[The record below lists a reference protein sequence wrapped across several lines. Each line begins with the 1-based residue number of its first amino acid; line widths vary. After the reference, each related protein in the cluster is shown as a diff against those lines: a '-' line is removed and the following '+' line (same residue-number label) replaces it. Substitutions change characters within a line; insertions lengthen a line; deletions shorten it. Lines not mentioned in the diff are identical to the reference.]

1 MCVAWVGPRGSQTR
15 EQEGEGKT
23 STQGEHTRNGL
34 THIHD
39 YPDPFMRMD
48 YCSLVEDKVLST
60 ISSSVIWVLW
70 KVRCKCVFRKVKQNT
85 IELVKEIWLMF
96 CIL

>member
-1 MCVAWVGPRGSQTR
+1 MWGFVRWGRLAKEIQNYEKGCIDFHLLCDGRYVLDVSYATTIR
-15 EQEGEGKT
+15 
-23 STQGEHTRNGL
+23 
-34 THIHD
+34 
-39 YPDPFMRMD
+39 
-48 YCSLVEDKVLST
+48 CLVEDKFWSM
-60 ISSSVIWVLW
+60 IYSFVIWVLW